1 MSLPKMEMFGSKS
14 MINKKETIAKGKG
27 MNTAK
32 GKIQNYISVVR
43 VAQSKRIPSP
53 LGLNSRRSEG

>member
-14 MINKKETIAKGKG
+14 MINKKETIAKG
-27 MNTAK
+27 MNIAK

-53 LGLNSRRSEG
+53 LGLNSRCSEG